1 MLVIQEYLERE
12 HMKAEY
18 EKLDR
23 FYLSTNEI
31 DNIKAYAQK
40 HITGTIGEALDLLSI
55 PSFAVYTDD
64 GVKIIFTNDGK
75 LHLHL
80 ENSFYTIFDY
90 TVLRENGRFGFKADY
105 ISDEFLY
112 DVSQTSTLDV
122 YKQWLREFL
131 TLYASIQAISLN
143 RPEIF
148 RTAEKQ
154 IHIPR
159 TVKKNGRFKE
169 VQEARMIKTIYLND
183 EELSKRHN
191 NITCPCWG
199 VAGHFRHY
207 KSGKTVFISSYRKG
221 KKRNNPEMY
230 QPKNYVRCEV

>member
-1 MLVIQEYLERE
+1 MLATLKYLERE
-12 HMKAEY
+12 HMKAEH

-23 FYLSTNEI
+23 FYLSKVEI
-31 DNIKAYAQK
+31 QNISEYAHK
-40 HITGTIGEALDLLSI
+40 FVEGTIGQQLDLLSI

-64 GVKIIFTNDGK
+64 GLKVVYNNDGK

-80 ENSFYTIFDY
+80 ENSLEVFCDYTIW
-90 TVLRENGRFGFKADY
+90 LENGKFGFQCERLNEDWLNFMLQTTTVEDY
-105 ISDEFLY
+105 KHFLMEF
-112 DVSQTSTLDV
+112 VS
-122 YKQWLREFL
+122 
-131 TLYASIQAISLN
+131 LYASIQAISLN

-148 RTAEKQ
+148 RVAEKQ

-159 TVKKNGRFKE
+159 TVKKKGRFKE
-169 VQEARMIKTIYLND
+169 VRESRMIKTIYIND